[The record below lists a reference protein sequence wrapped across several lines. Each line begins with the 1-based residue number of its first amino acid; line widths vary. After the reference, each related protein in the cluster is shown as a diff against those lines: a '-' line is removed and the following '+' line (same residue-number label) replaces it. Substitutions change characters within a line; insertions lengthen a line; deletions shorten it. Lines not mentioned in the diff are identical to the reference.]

1 MKRNHFL
8 TIAAL
13 ALLVPSLL
21 ITNACKSSG
30 MAVTARGQ
38 LFKINIIQPTNLLD
52 HGEDNLDVVLSNRG
66 VNNVNDIFL
75 DVEVPPDLVV
85 LDQTNERG
93 VTASREPGTNVYHF
107 TLGKLQPLESST
119 VRFHVRTAAGTM
131 AETGTLRARA
141 WQKDL
146 PGQSLLETAVIRLRA

>member
-8 TIAAL
+8 TIAAM
-13 ALLVPSLL
+13 ALLVIALV
-21 ITNACKSSG
+21 TMNACKSSG

-38 LFKINIIQPTNLLD
+38 LFKINIIQPTDLPE

-66 VNNVNDIFL
+66 VNNVNDIFV
-75 DVEVPPDLVV
+75 DVEVPPELVV

-93 VTASREPGTNVYHF
+93 VTASRDPGTNVYHF

-119 VRFHVRTAAGTM
+119 LRFHVRASFGNR
-131 AETGTLRARA
+131 AETGTVRAKA

-146 PGQSLLETAVIRLRA
+146 PGQSLLETAV